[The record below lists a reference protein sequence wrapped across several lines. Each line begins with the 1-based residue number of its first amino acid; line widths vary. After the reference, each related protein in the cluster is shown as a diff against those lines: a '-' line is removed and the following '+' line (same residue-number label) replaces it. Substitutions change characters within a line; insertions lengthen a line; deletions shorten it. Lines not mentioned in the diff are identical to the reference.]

1 MLTNLSSS
9 ENRVVGVPRRDV
21 ALKRQTIQPLFT
33 HLMWEDWPF
42 FGDITMRATEH
53 SRTLAWLITSCLL
66 ISSLTT
72 FSVSERASAQSDRD
86 EHQTEKVSS
95 DLRERVNS
103 ARSADERVRVILQ
116 IDGEASD
123 ELKALLRRDGVRIKR
138 HHRSFGTRV
147 VELPAGIV
155 TELARYS
162 EVSFVSPDREIKAHG
177 HIETTTGAAV
187 MRQEQGN
194 GGFNGAGIGIAVID
208 SGVDNSHEALS
219 GSSGTSRVVANVDF
233 TGEGVLTNDPYGHG
247 THVASLAAG
256 NSLVLSGA
264 YTGIAPNANIIN
276 LRVLNSQG
284 TGSTSALLS
293 ALDWVMTNRSAYNI
307 RVVNMSLG
315 APAGDSYKNDPVCRA
330 VRRLVDNGI
339 VAVAAAG
346 NNGKDSLG
354 NKIYGGIH
362 TPGNE
367 PSAITVGASNTYG
380 TDVRGDDSITTFSSR
395 GPTRSYYT
403 DLLGVKHYDN
413 LIKPDLVAPGNKIV
427 AAESKNNYLVTTY
440 PQLDAAVST
449 LADGKMMYMSG
460 TSMAAP
466 IVAGAAALML
476 QANPNLTPNMV
487 KAILMYTA
495 QPLAGFNQF
504 EQGAG
509 QINVEGAVRMAQL
522 IRTDLAATTAV
533 GSPLLKSALPVPQ
546 TTIAGQTFT
555 WSQGLIL
562 DHTYAAGADL
572 FTKYQK
578 IYGVSSLLSDGV
590 LLSNGVLISNT
601 AVLSDGVLLGS
612 NILTSSGNTI
622 GDGAVFCSTSVLL
635 GDGTTLSGNTFL
647 GDGTLISDGVLIS
660 NSVIAGDGV
669 LISNK
674 H

>member
-1 MLTNLSSS
+1 MLTNLSSD
-9 ENRVVGVPRRDV
+9 ENRVVGVLRRDA

-33 HLMWEDWPF
+33 HLMWEGRLF
-42 FGDITMRATEH
+42 FGDIIMRATEH
-53 SRTLAWLITSCLL
+53 SRTLAWLITPCLL
-66 ISSLTT
+66 ISSFATI
-72 FSVSERASAQSDRD
+72 SISERVSAQSDQE
-86 EHQTEKVSS
+86 EHQTTKVSS
-95 DLRERVNS
+95 DLRERVYS

-116 IDGEASD
+116 IDGEAGD
-123 ELKALLRRDGVRIKR
+123 ELKALLQRDEVRVKR
-138 HHRSFGTRV
+138 HHQNFGTRV
-147 VELPAGIV
+147 VELPVGVV

-162 EVSFVSPDREIKAHG
+162 EVSYVSPDREIKAHG
-177 HIETTTGAAV
+177 HIETTTGAAA
-187 MRQEQGN
+187 MRQEN
-194 GGFNGAGIGIAVID
+194 GGLDGTGIGIAVID
-208 SGVDNSHEALS
+208 SGVDNSHEELLGGKS
-219 GSSGTSRVVANVDF
+219 ISRVIANVDF
-233 TGEGVLTNDPYGHG
+233 TGEGVLTDDPYGHG

-256 NSLVLSGA
+256 NNLILSGT

-284 TGSTSALLS
+284 TGSTSALLN

-315 APAGDSYKNDPVCRA
+315 APAGDSYKNDPVCKA
-330 VRRLVDNGI
+330 VRRLVDSGI
-339 VAVAAAG
+339 VAVVAAG

-354 NKIYGGIH
+354 NKIYGGIQS
-362 TPGNE
+362 PGNE

-380 TDVRGDDSITTFSSR
+380 TDVRGDDSVTTFSSR
-395 GPTRSYYT
+395 GPTRSYWT
-403 DLLGVKHYDN
+403 DAGGVKHYDN

-427 AAESKNNYLVTTY
+427 AAEAKNNYLVTTY
-440 PQLDAAVST
+440 PQLDAAVSAPT
-449 LADGKMMYMSG
+449 DGKMMYMSG

-509 QINVEGAVRMAQL
+509 QINIEGAMRLAQL
-522 IRTDLAATTAV
+522 IRTDLRATTAV
-533 GSPLLKSALPVPQ
+533 GAPLLKSVLPVPQ

-555 WSQGLIL
+555 WAQGLIL

-578 IYGVSSLLSDGV
+578 IYGVGSLLSDGV
-590 LLSNGVLISNT
+590 LSSNGVLISNT
-601 AVLSDGVLLGS
+601 TMLSDGILLGN

-622 GDGAVFCSTSVLL
+622 GDGAVFCSTNALL
-635 GDGTTLSGNTFL
+635 GDGTTLSGNTLL